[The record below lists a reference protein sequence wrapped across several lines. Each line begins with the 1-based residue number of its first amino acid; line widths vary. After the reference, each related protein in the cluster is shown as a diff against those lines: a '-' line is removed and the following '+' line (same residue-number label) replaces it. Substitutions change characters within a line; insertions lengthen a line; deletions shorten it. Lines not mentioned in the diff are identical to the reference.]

1 MVLFIDSCYQFLIL
15 NPSLITSL
23 FDSSKCFNHPRSLPL
38 RVLMLSSPIVGYQK
52 LMSHRCLL

>member
-15 NPSLITSL
+15 DPRPITSL

-38 RVLMLSSPIVGYQK
+38 RVLMLSSPIEAIG
-52 LMSHRCLL
+52 S

>member
-15 NPSLITSL
+15 DPSLITSL

-38 RVLMLSSPIVGYQK
+38 RLPNQRKKVALVFGLIVVYSIG
-52 LMSHRCLL
+52 